1 MSTASVYRDIACRT
15 GGSVYIGVVGPVR
28 TGKSTFI
35 KRFMETLVIPHI
47 TDVYARER
55 ARDELPQSGS
65 GRTIMTAEPKF
76 VPEEAAVI
84 ALDDAAS
91 CAVRLVDCVGF
102 MVSDAVGVTEG
113 GAERMVMTP
122 WHDEEIPIS
131 EAAEEGTRR
140 VIADHSSLAVMVT
153 TDGSICG
160 IKRASYVEA
169 EERTAAELSVSEKPY
184 ILLLN
189 CAEPKSESAIVL
201 AGELSAKYGV
211 SCLPV
216 NCAAMT
222 EEDMTA
228 VLGAVLYEFPLESV
242 SIYLPEWL
250 DALDNDCA
258 VKSEV
263 FASVLKSS
271 RELYRLSDVEKMP
284 CSVRECRYVSGAKL
298 TGVNFGTGEAALTI
312 DLPRSLYY
320 DTISAESGF
329 EIQND
334 GDLVQLL
341 RSLAGLKT
349 EYERVHDALED
360 VKKCG
365 YGIVMPTPEEMRLA
379 EPEIVRQGGRYGVR
393 LKAGAPAIHMIQ
405 TDIETEVS
413 PALGGEKASEEIV
426 SFLLQGYEGDTSR
439 IWESNIFGK
448 SLYDIAEE
456 GLTGK
461 ITRLPEA
468 TRNKLRETL
477 QRIINEGSGG
487 LICIIF

>member
-35 KRFMETLVIPHI
+35 KRFMETLVIPNI
-47 TDVYARER
+47 SDVYARER

-76 VPEEAAVI
+76 VPEEAASI
-84 ALDDAAS
+84 SLDDSAS
-91 CAVRLVDCVGF
+91 CAVRFVDCVGF
-102 MVSDAVGVTEG
+102 MVDGAVGATED

-131 EAAEEGTRR
+131 QAAAEGTRR
-140 VIADHSSLAVMVT
+140 VISDHSSLAILVT
-153 TDGSICG
+153 TDGSVCG
-160 IKRASYVEA
+160 IERENYVEA
-169 EERTAAELSVSEKPY
+169 EERTAAELEAAGKPY
-184 ILLLN
+184 MLLLN
-189 CAEPKSESAIVL
+189 CADPKSEEAVGL
-201 AGELSAKYGV
+201 AAQLGEKYGV

-216 NCAAMT
+216 NCATMG
-222 EEDMTA
+222 EDDMTA
-228 VLGAVLYEFPLESV
+228 VLGAVLYEFPLESM
-242 SIYLPEWL
+242 SIYLPDWL
-250 DALDNDCA
+250 DALGDCDIKNEIFSA
-258 VKSEV
+258 ILEP
-263 FASVLKSS
+263 S
-271 RELYRLSDVEKMP
+271 RGLYRLGDAERIP
-284 CSVRECRYVSGAKL
+284 RSVRESQYVSAARIDDIS
-298 TGVNFGTGEAALTI
+298 FGTGEVSMNI
-312 DLPRSLYY
+312 ELPRSLYY

-329 EIQND
+329 EIKND
-334 GDLVQLL
+334 GDLVSLL
-341 RSLAGLKT
+341 RSVSGLKA
-349 EYERVHDALED
+349 EYERVHAALED

-405 TDIETEVS
+405 TEIETEVS

-426 SFLLQGYEGDTSR
+426 NFLLQGFDGDVNR

-461 ITRLPEA
+461 ITRLPDS
-468 TRNKLRETL
+468 TRAKLRETL

-487 LICIIF
+487 LICIIL